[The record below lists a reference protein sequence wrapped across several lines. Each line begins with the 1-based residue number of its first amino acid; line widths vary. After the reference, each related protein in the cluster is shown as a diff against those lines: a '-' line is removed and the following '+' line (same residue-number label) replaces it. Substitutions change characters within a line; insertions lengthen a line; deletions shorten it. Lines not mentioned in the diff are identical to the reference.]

1 MAGPGEGARLREL
14 LAAAEPDPRAVE
26 QAAAAAFGQLK
37 RTDMRSGIANMIR
50 RLAQLAASG
59 DQPID
64 PAGWRILAASARLL
78 DRPGL
83 SPGDVRALDERLRA
97 AGLDVDLRP
106 AAPGRTSE
114 SGTGRGSS
122 PRTSE

>member
-1 MAGPGEGARLREL
+1 MRPVAGPGAGAKLREL
-14 LAAAEPDPRAVE
+14 LDAPEPDPRAVE

-37 RTDMRSGIANMIR
+37 RTDMRSGVANMIR

-59 DQPID
+59 DQPVS
-64 PAGWRILAASARLL
+64 PAGWRILREAAGLL

-83 SPGDVRALDERLRA
+83 SPADVRAFDERLRA

-106 AAPGRTSE
+106 KEARQGEERC
-114 SGTGRGSS
+114 
-122 PRTSE
+122 